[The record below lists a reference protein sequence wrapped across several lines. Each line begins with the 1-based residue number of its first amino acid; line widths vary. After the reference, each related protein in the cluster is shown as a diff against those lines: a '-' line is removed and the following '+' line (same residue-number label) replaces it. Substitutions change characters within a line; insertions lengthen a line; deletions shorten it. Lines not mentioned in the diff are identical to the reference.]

1 MTPEELKRLAEIA
14 GYRFRDD
21 TPEGQYCL
29 SNTTDGWFLPPGE
42 KDDTGRWSCVACQ
55 LDWQPHERIEHAMMV
70 LTAFK
75 HGAELICHSGSGGFT
90 CNVWQS
96 NKEYDYV
103 SYSSDTPALAIT
115 HAALEALKEGK

>member
-1 MTPEELKRLAEIA
+1 MKPEEFKKLAEIA

-21 TPEGQYCL
+21 DPEDRFCHEGAKE
-29 SNTTDGWFLPPGE
+29 GWYLPPGAPDE
-42 KDDTGRWSCVACQ
+42 PRQWSCVSCQ
-55 LDWQPHERIEHAMMV
+55 LDWQPHERIEQAMMV

-103 SYSSDTPALAIT
+103 SYSSDTPSLAIT
-115 HAALEALKEGK
+115 RAALEALKEG